1 MIKYAEIAA
10 AVLTAAAVVSILI
23 VAYNPNSPP
32 TPPKIPAKDYFAF
45 SDLGAEY
52 EAINGTDRMI
62 KIKFLHLTLTPVGGN
77 ATGLHLE
84 VSGYTD
90 PLDYYYPEIT
100 NGTSISIEVTLQS
113 MRLVTKTG
121 TTFPVPIRVYCK
133 ESEGI
138 VTLQIPETNVLPL

>member
-10 AVLTAAAVVSILI
+10 AVLIVAAAVSILI
-23 VAYNPNSPP
+23 TAYNPNSPP
-32 TPPKIPAKDYFAF
+32 TPPKVPAKDYFTF

-52 EAINGTDRMI
+52 EAINGTDKMI
-62 KIKFLHLTLTPVGGN
+62 KIRFLHLTLTPIGGN
-77 ATGLHLE
+77 ATDLHLE

-100 NGTSISIEVTLQS
+100 NGTSKSIEVTLRS

-121 TTFPVPIRVYCK
+121 TTFPVPIRVYCT
-133 ESEGI
+133 ESEGY
-138 VTLQIPETNVLPL
+138 VTLQIPETNVIPL